1 MTDKQKTERIT
12 VDLKGLR
19 KRLERLSTE
28 PGQSIGSIIRMVLVK
43 GLEVLESQPTQ
54 EFRQNLRLPSIADQI
69 KQFYVSSE
77 LSRRSGISQ
86 ERLVDLANGAE
97 PELHELSLL
106 EPVLGV
112 TLEQL
117 YEVYQNDF
125 PCSNKIKRAHTN
137 GAL

>member
-54 EFRQNLRLPSIADQI
+54 EVKQNLRLPSIADQI
-69 KQFYVSSE
+69 KQFYVVE

-106 EPVLGV
+106 EPALGV

-137 GAL
+137 GTL